1 MTRGVFVGV
10 DVSKD
15 RLDVAFRPSG
25 EKLIV
30 PNDRRGVTRL
40 VRTITRLKPECVV
53 LEPSGGFE
61 RKLLERLSEEE
72 APIAM
77 VNARNVREFARA
89 SGRLAK
95 TDAIDAAVLA
105 HFAEVMKPELR
116 RLRDPETRK
125 LRALIT
131 RRTQLVRM
139 MTAEQNRR
147 LHALESVR
155 AGLSVIVRCL
165 KKQIGVLDK
174 QLAALIRATPA
185 FRQKEE
191 LLRSAPGM
199 GQVVSATLIAH
210 LSELG
215 TLNRKK
221 IAALVDVAPFN
232 RDSGKTKGKR
242 AIWGGRSDVRSMLYM
257 STLVAVRLNPSL
269 RVFHDRLRR
278 AGKSPKMTLTACMRK
293 LVVMLNAMLKSGNR
307 CVDERSRLVKMIAE
321 PPLT

>member
-1 MTRGVFVGV
+1 MAGGVFVGV

-25 EKLIV
+25 EKLTV

-40 VRTITRLKPECVV
+40 VRTISRLKRECVV
-53 LEPSGGFE
+53 LEPSGGYE
-61 RKLLERLSEEE
+61 RKLLEQLSEDGS
-72 APIAM
+72 PVAM

-116 RLRDPETRK
+116 RLPDPEPRK
-125 LRALIT
+125 LRALVT
-131 RRTQLVRM
+131 RRNQLVRM

-147 LHALESVR
+147 LQALESVR

-185 FRQKEE
+185 FRQKAE
-191 LLRSAPGM
+191 LLRSAPGV
-199 GQVVSATLIAH
+199 GHVVSATLIAH

-221 IAALVDVAPFN
+221 IVALVGVAPFN
-232 RDSGKTKGKR
+232 RDSGKLKGKR
-242 AIWGGRSDVRSMLYM
+242 AIWGGRGDVRSMLYM

-269 RVFHDRLRR
+269 RVFHSRLRS
-278 AGKSPKMTLTACMRK
+278 AGKSPKMALTACMRK
-293 LVVMLNAMLKSGNR
+293 LVVMLNAMLKTGNR
-307 CVDERSRLVKMIAE
+307 CSEERIRPVEIISAE
-321 PPLT
+321 VST